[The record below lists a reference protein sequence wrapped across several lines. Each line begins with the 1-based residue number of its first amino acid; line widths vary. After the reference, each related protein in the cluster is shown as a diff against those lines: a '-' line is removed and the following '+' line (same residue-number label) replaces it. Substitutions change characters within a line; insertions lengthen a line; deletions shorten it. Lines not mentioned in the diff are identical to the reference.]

1 MFILSAARASS
12 VHIASRN
19 TRAASAIATKYAQAA
34 YGAALKKSP
43 QTLDAVQKELSAI
56 GAAIKK
62 DEKLASF
69 VHNPTL
75 TAKDRQ
81 AGLQLLFQTA
91 AASGAKKVEVSDIT
105 KNLFSV
111 LAENGRLVEV
121 QDVIAGFDGLV
132 GKYKGELEVVVTSAA
147 PLPRDVLTRLET
159 ALKSSVTAQQA
170 KSVKI
175 TNKVKP
181 SLIGGLVVDFGDKSV
196 DLSVSSRVNKINNLL
211 QGKFLLRVG

>member
-1 MFILSAARASS
+1 MSLISAARTLS
-12 VHIASRN
+12 VRIARRD

-43 QTLDAVQKELSAI
+43 QTLDSVQKELSAI
-56 GAAIKK
+56 GIAIKK

-69 VHNPTL
+69 VNNPSFTQQ
-75 TAKDRQ
+75 DRQ
-81 AGLQLLFQTA
+81 AGLQVLFHS
-91 AASGAKKVEVSDIT
+91 ASGAKRGEVSDIT

-121 QDVIAGFDGLV
+121 QDVIARFDELV
-132 GKYKGELEVVVTSAA
+132 GRYRGELEVVVTSAA
-147 PLPRDVLTRLET
+147 PLAKDVLGRLET

-175 TNKVKP
+175 TNKAWNAFFTM
-181 SLIGGLVVDFGDKSV
+181 I
-196 DLSVSSRVNKINNLL
+196 
-211 QGKFLLRVG
+211 

>member
-1 MFILSAARASS
+1 MFTARTLSVRIAR
-12 VHIASRN
+12 RD
-19 TRAASAIATKYAQAA
+19 TRAASAIASKYAQAA

-43 QTLDAVQKELSAI
+43 QTLDSVQKELSAI
-56 GAAIKK
+56 GTAIKK

-75 TAKDRQ
+75 TLKDRQ
-81 AGLQLLFQTA
+81 AGLQVLFQSA
-91 AASGAKKVEVSDIT
+91 GGVRKGEVSDIT

-111 LAENGRLVEV
+111 LAENGRLVAV
-121 QDVIAGFDGLV
+121 QDVIAGFDELV
-132 GKYKGELEVVVTSAA
+132 GKYRGELEVIVTSAT
-147 PLPRDVLTRLET
+147 PLARDVLGRLET

-181 SLIGGLVVDFGDKSV
+181 ALIGGLVVDFGDKSI
-196 DLSVSSRVNKINNLL
+196 DLSVASRVNKINNLL
-211 QGKFLLRVG
+211 QESV

>member
-1 MFILSAARASS
+1 MSLISAARTLS
-12 VHIASRN
+12 VRIARRD

-43 QTLDAVQKELSAI
+43 QTLDSVQKELSTI

-69 VHNPTL
+69 VNNPSFTQQ
-75 TAKDRQ
+75 DRQ
-81 AGLQLLFQTA
+81 AGLQVLFHSA
-91 AASGAKKVEVSDIT
+91 GGAKRGEVSDIT

-121 QDVIAGFDGLV
+121 QDVIARFDELV
-132 GKYKGELEVVVTSAA
+132 GRYRGELEVVVTSAT
-147 PLPRDVLTRLET
+147 PLAKDVLGRLET

-175 TNKVKP
+175 TNKAWNAFFTM
-181 SLIGGLVVDFGDKSV
+181 I
-196 DLSVSSRVNKINNLL
+196 
-211 QGKFLLRVG
+211 